1 MSGVSDKP
9 FERRPRVDAYD
20 KVRGQALYAADYF
33 SPRMAHAV
41 LARATIARGRIT
53 GIDTSAA
60 SAVKG
65 VLLVLTHENI
75 GEIKSPGYVFGG
87 GTAYQSLQ
95 PLATDEIA
103 HRGQP
108 IALIAAESL
117 EAAREAASLI
127 KVEYATASFVPTIDA
142 PGAEIVDQADTPIGG
157 YFPDPS
163 WGDADAAFAIAAHKV
178 EGTFSSPPQHQN
190 PIELIATVA
199 EWEGDRLTIREG
211 SQYAGGIRV
220 AIATQLGIDPS
231 NVRVVSP
238 YLGGGFG
245 QKNSAQ
251 TQTVF
256 AAIASRRLNRPVKL
270 VVPRSEIFHDAS
282 FRSANR
288 HSIKLAADESGK
300 FVAAIHEALAQT
312 SRHDYMPAVY
322 TDLSAHQY
330 DYENYRGIDRLTQI
344 DTQTPGFMRAPWE
357 HPASFALDSV
367 VDELAYAMGKDPV
380 ELRLLNDT
388 QTDRLTGRPHSSRH
402 LAECLRIG
410 RDRFGWSQR
419 SMQPG
424 SMRTKDGALIGWGV
438 GTGNYPGYS
447 MPAMARITV
456 TDDGRATLISSV
468 HEMGQGARSALVSVV
483 ERMLRIP
490 QERVTILIGDTDAGP
505 QLLTAGSWG
514 AAGTVPVVEEACA
527 MLIAS
532 LEELGQGPLGDRQ
545 PVELLRAAGRTSLSA
560 EVRRKAP
567 GQPDDA
573 LKSLQQGMLSYAGPR
588 YPDFVTYSY
597 AAHFVEVHVEPN
609 TRRVRVPRVVSVAD
623 CGRVV
628 SPVAAASQ
636 VRGGVTWGIGAALRE
651 ISETDLRYGGFLNA
665 DIAEYVVPVNA
676 DIGQIDVYFVDK
688 PDTKLNRSGVKGL
701 GEVAMT
707 GVAAALANA
716 IFHATGKR
724 VRSLPIRI
732 EDLL

>member
-1 MSGVSDKP
+1 MTGVSDSP

-20 KVRGQALYAADYF
+20 KVRGRALYAADYF
-33 SPRMAHAV
+33 NPRMVHAA

-53 GIDTSAA
+53 SIDTAA
-60 SAVKG
+60 AAAVKG

-75 GEIKSPGYVFGG
+75 GEIASPGYVFGG
-87 GTAYQSLQ
+87 GTAYQSFQ
-95 PLATDEIA
+95 PLATNEIA
-103 HRGQP
+103 YRGQP
-108 IALIAAESL
+108 VAVIAAETL
-117 EAAREAASLI
+117 EAAIEAAGL
-127 KVEYATASFVPTIDA
+127 VTARYETVPFVPTIDA
-142 PGAEIVDQADTPIGG
+142 EEAQIVNQADTPIGG
-157 YFPDPS
+157 FFPDPA
-163 WGDADAAFAIAAHKV
+163 WGNADAAFAAAPHKV
-178 EGTFSSPPQHQN
+178 EGIFFSPTQHQN
-190 PIELIATVA
+190 PLELIATVA

-220 AIATQLGIDPS
+220 GVAKQLGIDPS
-231 NVRVVSP
+231 KVRVVSP
-238 YLGGGFG
+238 YVGGGFG
-245 QKNSAQ
+245 QKNSMQ

-256 AAIASRRLNRPVKL
+256 AAIAARRLGRPVKL
-270 VVPRSEIFHDAS
+270 VVPRSQVFHDSS

-288 HSIKLAADESGK
+288 HLIKLAANDTGR
-300 FVAAIHEALAQT
+300 FVAAIHEATAQT

-322 TDLSAHQY
+322 TDLTAHQY
-330 DYENYRGIDRLTQI
+330 AYENYRGIDRLTQL

-357 HPASFALDSV
+357 HPASFALDCA
-367 VDELAYAMGKDPV
+367 VDELAYRLGKDPV
-380 ELRLLNDT
+380 ELRLMNDT

-410 RDRFGWSQR
+410 RDRFGWSRR

-424 SMRTKDGALIGWGV
+424 SMRADDGTLIGWGV

-447 MPAMARITV
+447 MPAFARVTV
-456 TDDGRATLISSV
+456 SDDGRATVSSSV
-468 HEMGQGARSALVSVV
+468 HEMGQGARAALAAAV

-490 QERVTILIGDTDAGP
+490 QERVTILIGDTDSAP

-514 AAGTVPVVEEACA
+514 VAGTIPAVEEACTA
-527 MLIAS
+527 LLAS
-532 LEELGQGPLGDRQ
+532 LEALGHGAVGSRQ
-545 PVELLRAAGRTSLSA
+545 PAEILRAAGRSSLSA

-567 GQPDDA
+567 GQADDA
-573 LKSLQQGMLSYAGPR
+573 LNTLQQGLLSYTGPR

-597 AAHFVEVHVEPN
+597 SAHFVEVRVEPN
-609 TRRVRVPRVVSVAD
+609 TRRVRVPRVISVAD

-628 SPVAAASQ
+628 SPVTAASQ

-651 ISETDLRYGGFLNA
+651 ISETDPRYGGFLNA
-665 DIAEYVVPVNA
+665 DIAEYVIPVNA
-676 DIGQIDVYFVDK
+676 DIGQIEVFFVDQ
-688 PDTKLNRSGVKGL
+688 PDTTFNASGVKGL
-701 GEVAMT
+701 GEVSMT

-724 VRSLPIRI
+724 VRHLPIRI